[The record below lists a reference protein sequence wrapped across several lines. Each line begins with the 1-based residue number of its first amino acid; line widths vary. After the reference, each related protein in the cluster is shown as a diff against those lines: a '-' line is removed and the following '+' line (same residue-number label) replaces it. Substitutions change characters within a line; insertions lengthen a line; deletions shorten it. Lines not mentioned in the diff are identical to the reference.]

1 MAYKPM
7 PIQES
12 GGQKRTWTADDETRE
27 VLKMILTELRIVNL
41 HLSVMTDNLFD
52 SKDVEVQ

>member
-1 MAYKPM
+1 MTYQPQ

-27 VLKMILTELRIVNL
+27 LLKLILTELRIANL
-41 HLSVMTDNLFD
+41 HLSVMTDNVFD
-52 SKDVEVQ
+52 SKDGEV